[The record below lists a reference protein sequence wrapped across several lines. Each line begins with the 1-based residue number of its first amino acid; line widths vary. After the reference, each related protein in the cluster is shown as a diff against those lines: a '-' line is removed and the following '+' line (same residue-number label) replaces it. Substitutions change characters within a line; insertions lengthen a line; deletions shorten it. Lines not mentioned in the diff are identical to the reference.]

1 MTATGFYNAG
11 LFTDFRPAAP
21 RRRPPPVLHP
31 QTFDVIVV
39 GGGHAGCEAALAA
52 ARMGCATLLLTH
64 NIETLGQMSC
74 NPSIG
79 GIGKGHLVKEVDA
92 LGGAMAAATD
102 EAGIQFRILNSSKGP
117 AVRATRAQADR
128 ILYKAAI
135 RQRLENQPNLWL
147 FQQAV
152 DDLLVESDG
161 IVDRVVGAVT
171 QVGIE
176 FRAKTVVLT
185 AGTFLDGRVHVGL
198 SHHAA
203 GRAGDPPAV
212 TLSARLKALKLP
224 QGRLKTGTPPRIDGR
239 SIDFS
244 KLVEQPGDL
253 DPVPVFSFLGDV
265 SQHPRQVPCWITHTN
280 ARTHE
285 IIRSGFDRSPMFT
298 GVIEGVGPR
307 YCPSIEDKVNRF
319 ADRDSHQIFLEPE
332 GLSTREFYPNGIS
345 TSLPFDIQLAAVRSM
360 SGLENAHILRPGYAI
375 EYDYFDPRELKSSFE
390 TKSIAGLF
398 FAGQINGTTGYEEA
412 AAQGLFAGANAA
424 LQAQGRD
431 ALTLGRDQAY
441 LGVLVDDLITK
452 GVNEPYRMF
461 TSRAEFRL
469 QLREDN
475 ADARLTEI
483 GHQIGLVDDARWTA
497 FNRKRDAVA
506 RLTQQLNSTWV
517 HPNVLP
523 AADAERLLGK
533 AIEHEHSLADLL
545 RRPGVDFDRVA
556 AVAAVAAA
564 VAAAAST
571 ARLPMPGAVTV
582 SRETLRVELGDGL
595 VGVVIEQVEIAT
607 KYAGYISKQ
616 ADEVERA
623 AYFEH
628 LKLPPDL
635 DYQSV
640 KALSHEVRQQL
651 GRHRPETLGQ
661 ASRMSG
667 VTPAAVSLLLVHLK
681 KGRFAGFGDRQG
693 PPPAAAQGQAA
704 SVEPAAGM
712 GMGADSDTASALA
725 VGSRAT
731 PLATQVQ
738 DGS

>member
-1 MTATGFYNAG
+1 MLPAFYNAP
-11 LFTDFRPAAP
+11 LPTSAAEAPA
-21 RRRPPPVLHP
+21 RRPPTVLHP

-39 GGGHAGCEAALAA
+39 GGGHAGTEAALAA

-102 EAGIQFRILNSSKGP
+102 ESGIQFRILNGSKGP

-135 RQRLENQPNLWL
+135 RHRLENQPNLWL

-152 DDLLVESDG
+152 DDLLVEG
-161 IVDRVVGAVT
+161 DRVVGAVT
-171 QVGIE
+171 QVGIA

-198 SHHAA
+198 QNHPA

-212 TLSARLKALKLP
+212 TLSARLKELKLP

-239 SIDFS
+239 SIDFA

-253 DPVPVFSFLGDV
+253 DPVPVFSFLGHAA
-265 SQHPRQVPCWITHTN
+265 QHPRQVPCWITHTT

-319 ADRDSHQIFLEPE
+319 ADKDSHQIFLEPE
-332 GLSTREFYPNGIS
+332 GLTTHEFYPNGIS

-360 SGLENAHILRPGYAI
+360 AGLENAHILRPGYAI
-375 EYDYFDPRELKSSFE
+375 EYDYFDPRELKASFE
-390 TKSIAGLF
+390 TRLIGGLF

-424 LQAQGRD
+424 LQAQGKEP
-431 ALTLGRDQAY
+431 LTLRRDQAY

-452 GVNEPYRMF
+452 GVSEPYRMF

-475 ADARLTEI
+475 ADARLTEA
-483 GHQIGLVDDARWTA
+483 GRQIGLVDDVRWAA

-506 RLTQQLNSTWV
+506 RTAEQLKACWV
-517 HPNVLP
+517 HPGILQS
-523 AADAERLLGK
+523 ADAERLLGK
-533 AIEHEHSLADLL
+533 AIEREYSLTDLL
-545 RRPGVDFDRVA
+545 RRPGIGYD
-556 AVAAVAAA
+556 AVVQAGQI
-564 VAAAAST
+564 
-571 ARLPMPGAVTV
+571 ARPGAAESGPV
-582 SRETLRVELGDGL
+582 SRETLTAELGAEL
-595 VGVVIEQVEIAT
+595 ATAVIEQVEIAT
-607 KYAGYISKQ
+607 KYAGYIGKQ
-616 ADEVERA
+616 VEDVERA
-623 AYFEH
+623 AHFEH

-635 DYQSV
+635 DYSAV
-640 KALSHEVRQQL
+640 KALSFEVRQTL
-651 GRHRPETLGQ
+651 GRYRPETLGQ
-661 ASRMSG
+661 ASRISG
-667 VTPAAVSLLLVHLK
+667 VTPAAISLLLVHLK
-681 KGRFAGFGDRQG
+681 KGRAKGFGG
-693 PPPAAAQGQAA
+693 AQAA
-704 SVEPAAGM
+704 
-712 GMGADSDTASALA
+712 TAL
-725 VGSRAT
+725 
-731 PLATQVQ
+731 PD
-738 DGS
+738 DGSTERTAA